1 VGLKRTRRTW
11 DALGSKDALWAILTV
26 PGKRDGKWDVE
37 EFFGWGRDEIRA
49 LLDDLDELGL
59 GVGRHRALDFGC
71 GVGRLTRALA
81 DHFDEAHGVD
91 IAPSMIRRA
100 EELNADVKGCR
111 FHLNTT
117 ADLAVFPDDHFD
129 LVYSNITLQ
138 HIEPRYARRYLGEF
152 VRVARPGGAVVFQL
166 PTERAAP
173 RDEPG
178 GNALKRTL
186 RRVAPEP
193 ALGWYRT
200 ARRAL
205 PTSRHVIE
213 MHALP
218 EREVRAVLEEHGARV
233 VEARPDTWATGWHGL
248 RYFATKDRP
257 GRT

>member
-26 PGKRDGKWDVE
+26 PGKRGGRWDID
-37 EFFGWGRDEIRA
+37 EFFAWGRDEIRKV
-49 LLDDLDELGL
+49 LDDLSDL
-59 GVGRHRALDFGC
+59 GVEIGRQRALDFGC

-100 EELNADVKGCR
+100 EDLNAGVEGCR

-138 HIEPRYARRYLGEF
+138 HIEPRYSRRYLAEF

-173 RDEPG
+173 RGDPG
-178 GNALKRTL
+178 GGTLKRTVRGL
-186 RRVAPEP
+186 TPEP
-193 ALGWYRT
+193 ALEWYRS

-213 MHALP
+213 MHAVP
-218 EREVRAVLEEHGARV
+218 EREVRAVLEQHGAQV
-233 VEARPDTWATGWHGL
+233 VDARPDAWATGWRGL
-248 RYFATKDRP
+248 RYSAVKPRP
-257 GRT
+257 ASE